1 MKRTQ
6 TTLWHASLFVGVCVI
21 SLGLSLA
28 RAAGKESGK
37 ETHRRR
43 IIRHQL
49 QSLPCGTVS
58 DRVQLRPVADAVD
71 PHARAGQPAREA
83 GEGNPEV
90 YEGRGRQLISA
101 FNRQK
106 LFMKKNFNSRIL
118 GTAASCVLGLT
129 VSPRASAAISDEDF
143 NALKSTVQQLQSE
156 RAQDKQ
162 QIQQLQ
168 QQLGETQ
175 SLATN
180 AVEKADAVAQA
191 QATPVRN
198 ALHNFTMVGDA
209 EIQYAKTF
217 GNNTH
222 SGFLLADFAPIFL
235 YRANDNILFE
245 AGFDVMLQNGA
256 EPVSGHDSGSST
268 SVGI

>member
-90 YEGRGRQLISA
+90 YEGRSRLLIPA

-106 LFMKKNFNSRIL
+106 LFIKMNFNSRIL
-118 GTAASCVLGLT
+118 GTAAASCFLGLT

-143 NALKSTVQQLQSE
+143 NALKSTVQQSQSE

-162 QIQQLQ
+162 QIQQM
-168 QQLGETQ
+168 
-175 SLATN
+175 
-180 AVEKADAVAQA
+180 
-191 QATPVRN
+191 
-198 ALHNFTMVGDA
+198 H
-209 EIQYAKTF
+209 
-217 GNNTH
+217 
-222 SGFLLADFAPIFL
+222 
-235 YRANDNILFE
+235 
-245 AGFDVMLQNGA
+245 
-256 EPVSGHDSGSST
+256 
-268 SVGI
+268 